1 MQFAHD
7 PMVGNDP
14 QSSQINEFI
23 SEARERLQSLGIAD
37 VPDEVLANVVRE
49 VKKVKEVPEKDE
61 DILDAPDKDD
71 YTLPQKMPV
80 SIPLSFDE
88 ERGLFRPP
96 QTPPRST
103 QKQFEYIVPSPSD
116 VHRYQFSRNNEVEDD
131 VATASGDDEVEFNDM
146 SAQSSI
152 PIDLTDDVGDN
163 IAMSLL
169 SPRPAVAKTNN
180 SAFETFHSPGN
191 GGIFGDDDDV
201 DLEYK
206 EMIERKMSATANTP
220 SSSTFYRSNVGPYQY
235 KDIHTEASRKAM
247 LRHRRKK
254 LERGKSA
261 QATKTVG
268 GKKNAQKKNKKRNIL
283 KSGAKRVPVARKSI
297 DITRSRAKNT
307 QARKKNA
314 KSPPNLTPKS
324 QRERQRYIHVK
335 NRRLLTSVLQSSPST
350 PNKYR
355 NDDDTCSI
363 DTNLS
368 TVVNHSQSED
378 YAKPGTLRRSPI
390 DANATTPMSRREK
403 TPRKSDPVKMF
414 RNHQSVWQSLATP
427 RQSSSPNI
435 ARRPHTASKLEGN
448 SRGLRRSTVKKR
460 VKKHDPVSMF
470 ASHQKHWK
478 KKTLKN
484 IGNNRHDRTRMEI
497 RAKMLR
503 TRLLNEDA
511 GKRGFGRPSRS
522 VDKWS

>member
-1 MQFAHD
+1 M
-7 PMVGNDP
+7 
-14 QSSQINEFI
+14 
-23 SEARERLQSLGIAD
+23 
-37 VPDEVLANVVRE
+37 
-49 VKKVKEVPEKDE
+49 KKVKEVPEKDE

-103 QKQFEYIVPSPSD
+103 QKRLSNVLSPSD

-131 VATASGDDEVEFNDM
+131 AAIASGTTRSTLTIVSPVVHPDRPDGRCGGQHSYVLAQP
-146 SAQSSI
+146 SACC
-152 PIDLTDDVGDN
+152 G
-163 IAMSLL
+163 
-169 SPRPAVAKTNN
+169 KTNN

-191 GGIFGDDDDV
+191 GGIFGDDDEV

-307 QARKKNA
+307 QARKKTA
-314 KSPPNLTPKS
+314 KSPPNLSPKS

-335 NRRLLTSVLQSSPST
+335 NVCAFLKSSE
-350 PNKYR
+350 
-355 NDDDTCSI
+355 
-363 DTNLS
+363 
-368 TVVNHSQSED
+368 H
-378 YAKPGTLRRSPI
+378 PGKCR
-390 DANATTPMSRREK
+390 
-403 TPRKSDPVKMF
+403 
-414 RNHQSVWQSLATP
+414 
-427 RQSSSPNI
+427 
-435 ARRPHTASKLEGN
+435 
-448 SRGLRRSTVKKR
+448 
-460 VKKHDPVSMF
+460 
-470 ASHQKHWK
+470 
-478 KKTLKN
+478 
-484 IGNNRHDRTRMEI
+484 
-497 RAKMLR
+497 
-503 TRLLNEDA
+503 
-511 GKRGFGRPSRS
+511 
-522 VDKWS
+522 

>member
-1 MQFAHD
+1 M
-7 PMVGNDP
+7 
-14 QSSQINEFI
+14 
-23 SEARERLQSLGIAD
+23 
-37 VPDEVLANVVRE
+37 
-49 VKKVKEVPEKDE
+49 
-61 DILDAPDKDD
+61 
-71 YTLPQKMPV
+71 
-80 SIPLSFDE
+80 
-88 ERGLFRPP
+88 
-96 QTPPRST
+96 
-103 QKQFEYIVPSPSD
+103 
-116 VHRYQFSRNNEVEDD
+116 
-131 VATASGDDEVEFNDM
+131 
-146 SAQSSI
+146 
-152 PIDLTDDVGDN
+152 
-163 IAMSLL
+163 
-169 SPRPAVAKTNN
+169 
-180 SAFETFHSPGN
+180 
-191 GGIFGDDDDV
+191 
-201 DLEYK
+201 
-206 EMIERKMSATANTP
+206 
-220 SSSTFYRSNVGPYQY
+220 
-235 KDIHTEASRKAM
+235 
-247 LRHRRKK
+247 
-254 LERGKSA
+254 
-261 QATKTVG
+261 
-268 GKKNAQKKNKKRNIL
+268 
-283 KSGAKRVPVARKSI
+283 PVARKSI

-307 QARKKNA
+307 QARKKTA